1 MKLARFTS
9 FSLFVLL
16 ILFSFSSCQKEAEKG
31 LRGLQSEE
39 FYERYNKYI
48 VEWLAREKAAFEQ
61 DYEAKEAELAKANGA
76 VESKAIKDGLA
87 ELKRNI
93 ERLEFRQSLGDF
105 FSIREPEMLPA
116 GLKWENGMEEPD
128 IGDPAA
134 KKGGVFRYYW
144 ASFPPTIRQFGS
156 NSSSGYRGEFYD
168 LIQVNLVELH
178 PVTKKIIPGIAKEW
192 AESEDGRTVYFRIHP
207 DAKFNDGHPIVAE
220 DYFTWARLRLSDHV
234 DSIFFKQAIREQF
247 GQFVSYGPDVIAIT
261 LPEPKPLLPWECGEI
276 PAAATHFY
284 DDFGPD
290 FEEKF
295 QWVVPPTTAP
305 YRMHAED
312 LVKGESVTLT
322 RVDDWWLKDRKFFR
336 NRFNADKLVYRV
348 VRDPSK
354 AWELF
359 RAGELDYFPI
369 TLPNYYYEK
378 SEIPAVFNGY
388 IERTTWYNQYPRPP
402 WSLFF
407 NTAEAPLD
415 NPKIRR
421 GIAYASNWEK
431 VIDTVFQGD
440 ATRLPGFI
448 AGYGELANPKVSA
461 RPFSIGKAR
470 ELFAEAGYNIEDNDG
485 ILMNENGQRLDI
497 EITVAS
503 IPEWTQRI
511 VILKEEA
518 RKAGLNLVLDVRD
531 LTASYQ
537 HAGDKECQMFFGAW
551 SFRPPYPRFYEFLHS
566 RNAYD
571 EKGNRKTDTNNI
583 FSYANDEMDS
593 LTESYRNASNLEEL
607 KEYGYRIQEI
617 MAEEDLLVPGY
628 MNEFSRVANWRWVR
642 WPDVEETRF
651 APPLSYIPMESYCY
665 WIDEEMK
672 KETLDAKMKG
682 LTFPEVERIVDDYR
696 TKPTASKENREGGVE
711 E

>member
-261 LPEPKPLLPWECGEI
+261 LPEPKPLLP
-276 PAAATHFY
+276 
-284 DDFGPD
+284 
-290 FEEKF
+290 
-295 QWVVPPTTAP
+295 
-305 YRMHAED
+305 
-312 LVKGESVTLT
+312 L
-322 RVDDWWLKDRKFFR
+322 
-336 NRFNADKLVYRV
+336 
-348 VRDPSK
+348 
-354 AWELF
+354 
-359 RAGELDYFPI
+359 
-369 TLPNYYYEK
+369 
-378 SEIPAVFNGY
+378 
-388 IERTTWYNQYPRPP
+388 
-402 WSLFF
+402 SL
-407 NTAEAPLD
+407 
-415 NPKIRR
+415 IH
-421 GIAYASNWEK
+421 I
-431 VIDTVFQGD
+431 
-440 ATRLPGFI
+440 
-448 AGYGELANPKVSA
+448 
-461 RPFSIGKAR
+461 
-470 ELFAEAGYNIEDNDG
+470 
-485 ILMNENGQRLDI
+485 
-497 EITVAS
+497 
-503 IPEWTQRI
+503 
-511 VILKEEA
+511 
-518 RKAGLNLVLDVRD
+518 
-531 LTASYQ
+531 
-537 HAGDKECQMFFGAW
+537 
-551 SFRPPYPRFYEFLHS
+551 
-566 RNAYD
+566 
-571 EKGNRKTDTNNI
+571 
-583 FSYANDEMDS
+583 
-593 LTESYRNASNLEEL
+593 
-607 KEYGYRIQEI
+607 
-617 MAEEDLLVPGY
+617 
-628 MNEFSRVANWRWVR
+628 
-642 WPDVEETRF
+642 
-651 APPLSYIPMESYCY
+651 
-665 WIDEEMK
+665 
-672 KETLDAKMKG
+672 
-682 LTFPEVERIVDDYR
+682 
-696 TKPTASKENREGGVE
+696 
-711 E
+711 